1 MNSKLLM
8 AVGLILAGAM
18 ICPAAEVG
26 TFAFQKDVV
35 RPSAAGEEI
44 LGAVLDGDV
53 YEATEKGMAD
63 FRIFD
68 AQAKEVPYRLDRVTE
83 DRTQTTR
90 KTRPAKML
98 LLSEDKEH
106 NRIELV
112 VDQEENWP
120 VAGLTFGT
128 PLRDYERRVSVLGS
142 DDRAEWKPL
151 VSDAVL
157 FDYSRYADLR
167 NDDVALPE
175 NRYRYFKVLIEEV
188 TERQQSP
195 YTELTRQYRGGQEP
209 WQRTERSMTR
219 RRPLRI
225 DRIACYENV
234 VTTLAQQAKQT
245 AYPVEFDPSKDI
257 TEDPKT
263 KQTILEV
270 RSRREPLTRFTLAA
284 ADKNF
289 SRAVSVRVP
298 VERGVATD
306 WVEIGRGTI
315 SMIRFHGFQ
324 RDSLAV
330 DFPEQRSP
338 RYRIVIDNR
347 DNPPLAIENVSAEG
361 NAYQA
366 VFFALPD
373 GVYRAYYGAESIAA
387 PDYDVSPLAAT
398 LAEGYRPLAATLGP
412 QVANPALG
420 STPAPWLRKALHS
433 RWLLGGA
440 IGLMVVVLT
449 LILFRA
455 GRRIEDLSD
464 N

>member
-1 MNSKLLM
+1 M
-8 AVGLILAGAM
+8 
-18 ICPAAEVG
+18 
-26 TFAFQKDVV
+26 
-35 RPSAAGEEI
+35 
-44 LGAVLDGDV
+44 
-53 YEATEKGMAD
+53 
-63 FRIFD
+63 
-68 AQAKEVPYRLDRVTE
+68 
-83 DRTQTTR
+83 
-90 KTRPAKML
+90 
-98 LLSEDKEH
+98 
-106 NRIELV
+106 
-112 VDQEENWP
+112 
-120 VAGLTFGT
+120 
-128 PLRDYERRVSVLGS
+128 
-142 DDRAEWKPL
+142 
-151 VSDAVL
+151 SDAVL

-188 TERQQSP
+188 TQQEQSP

-209 WQRTERSMTR
+209 LQRTERTASR

-234 VTTLAQQAKQT
+234 VATLAQQAKPA
-245 AYPVEFDPSKDI
+245 AYPVQFDPSKDI
-257 TEDPKT
+257 TENPKA

-306 WVEIGRGTI
+306 WIEIGRATI
-315 SMIRFHGFQ
+315 STIRFHGFQ

-330 DFPEQRSP
+330 DFAEQRSP

-347 DNPPLAIENVSAEG
+347 DNPPLAIESVTAEG
-361 NAYQA
+361 NTYQA
-366 VFFALPD
+366 VFFAQPD
-373 GVYRAYYGAESIAA
+373 GVYRAYYGAESAAA
-387 PDYDVSPLAAT
+387 PDYDVSPLTAT

-420 STPAPWLRKALHS
+420 TAPAPWLRKALAS
-433 RWLLGGA
+433 PWLLGGA
-440 IGLMVVVLT
+440 IGLMVVVLA

-464 N
+464 DAPSEP